1 VRGAQ
6 EQKHIHAL
14 GPLKELVSADHATRD
29 PGFLQRRLDV
39 ATERAVSKQDGKVV
53 VVDEAA
59 EMGHQVTDGR
69 RDEGRFVR
77 RRGSRM
83 EHDGRAG
90 RVRRRE
96 RLVDAFRV

>member
-1 VRGAQ
+1 MRGAP

-14 GPLKELVSADHATRD
+14 GPLEELVSADHATRD
-29 PGFLQRRLDV
+29 PGFLQRRLNI
-39 ATERAVSKQDGKVV
+39 ATQRAVPEQDDKVI

-83 EHDGRAG
+83 EHDGRAR